1 MGQAELAVNFFVAL
15 FALIDPIGNVP
26 VFAAA
31 TVGANPRARRLIA
44 LYIGLFSAALM
55 IVVYF
60 SGLAILNFFGI
71 SLPAFRIAGGLILFL
86 LGLDMVRKDYT
97 AQFADAAEAGHAN
110 DDVAYARRRFE
121 RLVVPFAMPLLI
133 GPGALS
139 TVIIYAA
146 QSPAGLVGLGIGV
159 GVILAACLSLVL
171 CFWATPFFTR
181 VLGRIGMAIVVRIL
195 GLILCA
201 MAVQFIIGGVTDV
214 ITDGLGVE
222 KPMVS
227 ERAEATQRL
236 DTRAPQ
242 AALRQGHQGDQ
253 TG

>member
-1 MGQAELAVNFFVAL
+1 MVVMGQAELTVNFFVAL

-31 TVGANPRARRLIA
+31 TVGAAPRARRLLA

-55 IVVYF
+55 ILVYF
-60 SGLAILNFFGI
+60 SGLAVLGFFGI

-97 AQFADAAEAGHAN
+97 AQFADAAEAGQGN
-110 DDVAYARRRFE
+110 DDRGYARRRFE

-139 TVIIYAA
+139 TVIIYASE
-146 QSPAGLVGLGIGV
+146 SPAGLVGLAVGV
-159 GVILAACLSLVL
+159 GVILAVCLSLVL
-171 CFWATPFFTR
+171 SFWATPFFTR
-181 VLGRIGMAIVVRIL
+181 VLGRIGMAIVVRIF

-214 ITDGLGVE
+214 VTDGLGVE
-222 KPMVS
+222 KPMIS
-227 ERAEATQRL
+227 ERAQLSTPLIPANAGTQMR
-236 DTRAPQ
+236 
-242 AALRQGHQGDQ
+242 
-253 TG
+253 

>member
-1 MGQAELAVNFFVAL
+1 MVVMGQAELAVNFFVAL

-31 TVGANPRARRLIA
+31 TVGAKPGARRLLA

-55 IVVYF
+55 VLVYF
-60 SGLAILNFFGI
+60 SGLAVLAFFGI

-97 AQFADAAEAGHAN
+97 AQFADAAEAGGPN
-110 DDVAYARRRFE
+110 DDRAYARRRFE

-139 TVIIYAA
+139 TVIIYAG
-146 QSPAGLVGLGIGV
+146 QSPAGLVGLGVGV
-159 GVILAACLSLVL
+159 GVIVAVCVSLVL

-201 MAVQFIIGGVTDV
+201 MAVQFIIGGVSDV
-214 ITDGLGVE
+214 VTEGLGGFE
-222 KPMVS
+222 KPTIS
-227 ERAEATQRL
+227 ERA
-236 DTRAPQ
+236 
-242 AALRQGHQGDQ
+242 
-253 TG
+253 